1 MGWQEIVIDIVR
13 QNWSKLRPVPIPK
26 ETFRIVEDHTYPA
39 WWHMGKQNDQPATQ
53 ISARYFVTNIALGKA
68 LITGCKLNLVGSD
81 EAYHLRHLVR
91 QMKFKDEDMPTRLVS
106 VDGFIEPPITKD
118 GEPLEA
124 QIFFIDQ
131 FGNENPGPV
140 TTFRPE

>member
-91 QMKFKDEDMPTRLVS
+91 QMKFKDENFKLYHDNIALVHKLKNS
-106 VDGFIEPPITKD
+106 IISHYN
-118 GEPLEA
+118 
-124 QIFFIDQ
+124 FFVQ
-131 FGNENPGPV
+131 FLS
-140 TTFRPE
+140 